1 MTQPAGGDAQ
11 SFPCSNC
18 GAKLNYDAGTQAMK
32 CPYCGHQQAVQTRPA
47 VVQQAGYVQQEQ
59 VREIPIEQGMAM
71 AAKGLGVQVTT
82 INCKD
87 CGATVNIGEGERTTA
102 CAFCGSH
109 QVLQAHTND
118 QAIRPESLVPFKINK
133 QSANELFG
141 KWLASLWFRPN
152 DLTKIAKVQE
162 MGGVYVPFWTFD
174 SMVYSNWTAER
185 GWYYYETETYTAYEN
200 GQSVTRTR
208 QVQRTRW
215 ESAWGSR
222 NDFFDDTLVC
232 AGKGLPGD
240 LVEKFSTFNTRELIP
255 YAPHYLAG
263 WRAEAYAIDLMPA
276 WSIGQQKMARVQEGR
291 CAGDIGGDTH
301 RGLNVSNNFT
311 QVTFK
316 HVLLPIWIAAYRYND
331 KVYRFLVNGQ
341 TGEVVGKAPYSF
353 WKIFF
358 LVLGI
363 LTVIG
368 IGVGIYYATHEEEP
382 EPPQKPVPTATAKPT
397 AKPTAKDDDDDDV
410 PVPSATATGSA
421 KKPAALPSGTKPATA
436 PSGSAKPA
444 ASGSAKPAASGSAK
458 PPAPAPSGAKPAP
471 SAPAKPK

>member
-11 SFPCSNC
+11 SFPCSKC
-18 GAKLNYDAGTQAMK
+18 GAKLNYDAGSQAMV
-32 CPYCGHQQAVQTRPA
+32 CPYCGHKQEVQTRPQA
-47 VVQQAGYVQQEQ
+47 VQQAGYVQQEQ
-59 VREIPIEQGMAM
+59 IREIPIEQGMAM
-71 AAKGLGVQVTT
+71 ATKGLGVQVTT

-109 QVLQAHTND
+109 QVLQATTND

-133 QSANELFG
+133 QSANDLFG

-174 SMVYSNWTAER
+174 SMVHSNWTAER
-185 GWYYYETETYTAYEN
+185 GWHYYETEVYTSYEN

-215 ESAWGSR
+215 ESAWGNR
-222 NDFFDDTLVC
+222 RDFFDDTLVC

-263 WRAEAYAIDLMPA
+263 WRAEAYAVDLMSG
-276 WSIGQQKMARVQEGR
+276 WGMGQQKMARVQEGR

-301 RGLNVSNNFT
+301 RGLNVSNTYT

-316 HVLLPIWIAAYRYND
+316 HILLPIWIAAYRYND

-363 LTVIG
+363 VTVIG
-368 IGVGIYYATHEEEP
+368 IIVGIYAYTHEEGADP
-382 EPPQKPVPTATAKPT
+382 EPTKPTPTQTAKQPKP
-397 AKPTAKDDDDDDV
+397 KPTVDDDDD
-410 PVPSATATGSA
+410 PTPTPSASASGSA
-421 KKPAALPSGTKPATA
+421 KKPGALPA

-444 ASGSAKPAASGSAK
+444 ASGAKPAPSGSAKPAPSGSAKPAA
-458 PPAPAPSGAKPAP
+458 SGAKPAP
-471 SAPAKPK
+471 SASNKPK

>member
-11 SFPCSNC
+11 SFPCSQC
-18 GAKLNYDAGTQAMK
+18 GAKLNYDAGAQAMK
-32 CPYCGHQQAVQTRPA
+32 CPYCGHQQAVQTRPELVQA
-47 VVQQAGYVQQEQ
+47 PGGQVVQQAGI
-59 VREIPIEQGMAM
+59 REIPIEEGMAL
-71 AAKGLGVQVTT
+71 ASKGLGVQVTT

-87 CGATVNIGEGERTTA
+87 CGATVNVGEGERTTA

-118 QAIRPESLVPFKINK
+118 QAIRPESLVPFKVNK
-133 QSANELFG
+133 EGANGLFG

-185 GWYYYETETYTAYEN
+185 GWYYYETETYTSYEN

-240 LVEKFSTFNTRELIP
+240 LVDKFSSFNTRELIP

-276 WSIGQQKMARVQEGR
+276 WGIGQQKMARVQEGR

-301 RGLNVSNNFT
+301 RSLNVSNNYS

-316 HVLLPIWIAAYRYND
+316 HILLPVWIAAYRYND

-368 IGVGIYYATHEEEP
+368 IIGTIAYLNRDEEGGTHT
-382 EPPQKPVPTATAKPT
+382 PPPKPTATATVKPPTPSVEPT
-397 AKPTAKDDDDDDV
+397 ATASAAPSTSVKKDGGPAV
-410 PVPSATATGSA
+410 PAGKPSA
-421 KKPAALPSGTKPATA
+421 A
-436 PSGSAKPA
+436 PSAKPSA
-444 ASGSAKPAASGSAK
+444 APSAKPSA
-458 PPAPAPSGAKPAP
+458 PKPAP
-471 SAPAKPK
+471 SAPKKPGT

>member
-11 SFPCSNC
+11 SFPCSQC
-18 GAKLNYDAGTQAMK
+18 GAKLNYDAGAQAMK
-32 CPYCGHQQAVQTRPA
+32 CPYCGHQQAVQTRPEL
-47 VVQQAGYVQQEQ
+47 VQGPGGQIVQQGGGI
-59 VREIPIEQGMAM
+59 REIPIEQGMQM

-87 CGATVNIGEGERTTA
+87 CGATVNVGEGERTTA

-133 QSANELFG
+133 DGANGLFG

-152 DLTKIAKVQE
+152 DLTKLAKVHE

-174 SMVYSNWTAER
+174 SHVYSNWTAER
-185 GWYYYETETYTAYEN
+185 GWYYYETETYTSYEN

-232 AGKGLPGD
+232 AGKGLPTD
-240 LVEKFSTFNTRELIP
+240 LVDKFSSFNTRELIP

-263 WRAEAYAIDLMPA
+263 WRAEAYSLDLMPA
-276 WSIGQQKMARVQEGR
+276 WGVGMQKMAQVQEGR

-311 QVTFK
+311 AVTFK
-316 HVLLPIWIAAYRYND
+316 HILLPVWIAAYRYND

-358 LVLGI
+358 LVVAI
-363 LTVIG
+363 LTV
-368 IGVGIYYATHEEEP
+368 VGIIAAIVYANQEEEP
-382 EPPQKPVPTATAKPT
+382 APPPSKPAVTAPVKPKPTATAT
-397 AKPTAKDDDDDDV
+397 AAATDEPAEA
-410 PVPSATATGSA
+410 PSAAPSATV
-421 KKPAALPSGTKPATA
+421 KKPAALPAKPVPKPSAAPKPTAAPTTKPSAA
-436 PSGSAKPA
+436 PKKP
-444 ASGSAKPAASGSAK
+444 GT
-458 PPAPAPSGAKPAP
+458 
-471 SAPAKPK
+471 